1 MLEIFYTS
9 ILSSLFMS
17 YAMIGIFSWKL
28 ENDVNQAITKVISS
42 SKNLKK
48 QKDLLASSKEKKSI
62 LRYIFWPI
70 ALFK

>member
-1 MLEIFYTS
+1 
-9 ILSSLFMS
+9 
-17 YAMIGIFSWKL
+17 MIGIFSWKL

-48 QKDLLASSKEKKSI
+48 QKDLLALAKEKKSI

>member
-28 ENDVNQAITKVISS
+28 ENAITKVISS

-48 QKDLLASSKEKKSI
+48 QKDLLALAKEKKSI

>member
-1 MLEIFYTS
+1 
-9 ILSSLFMS
+9 
-17 YAMIGIFSWKL
+17 MIGIFSWKL

>member
-9 ILSSLFMS
+9 ILSSLFIS

-48 QKDLLASSKEKKSI
+48 QKDLLALAKEKKSI